1 MANSQN
7 LCHDYQATTR
17 QSQLRESVRGRY
29 NLFLDVEVTRLTDHS
44 MRSNLGDA
52 IDRTSIQPWLISQP
66 STEQGLDYRTG
77 DGKKALSFPA
87 EDQPQG
93 SDEGHFKD
101 LSAAPSRLVIHDG
114 D

>member
-1 MANSQN
+1 
-7 LCHDYQATTR
+7 
-17 QSQLRESVRGRY
+17 
-29 NLFLDVEVTRLTDHS
+29 
-44 MRSNLGDA
+44 
-52 IDRTSIQPWLISQP
+52 LISQP